1 MDQRLTSNM
10 KNLNLVTLWA
20 EAKNGSDDAIMAF
33 LEAAEPIIKSVL
45 EKIGLDDQDAEE
57 ALQDT
62 YLALIEKIN
71 DGVDLVK
78 QGSESFFA
86 LRLQDMAE
94 KAAASYQRMVIEIV
108 PLAEATEEAVELAT
122 DDGLSEQLDM
132 ALQTLTER
140 ERDVITKRSEG
151 CTLKSIAAELGIHAE
166 RVRQIEAKALRKL
179 RCPSR
184 SRRLEDYL
192 V

>member
-1 MDQRLTSNM
+1 MRKT
-10 KNLNLVTLWA
+10 NLVTLWA
-20 EAKNGSDDAIMAF
+20 EAKNGDDNAIMAF
-33 LEAAEPIIKSVL
+33 LDAAEPIIKSVIA
-45 EKIGLDDQDAEE
+45 KIGLEAEDAEN

-94 KAAASYQRMVIEIV
+94 KAAESYQRMVIEIV
-108 PLAEATEEAVELAT
+108 PLKEAEKEEVELKT
-122 DDGLSEQLDM
+122 DDGLRDQIDRV
-132 ALQTLTER
+132 LQSLTER
-140 ERDVITKRSEG
+140 ERDVINKRSEG
-151 CTLKSIAAELGIHAE
+151 WTLKAIGAELGVQAE

-179 RCPSR
+179 RRPSL
-184 SRRLEDYL
+184 SYSLKEYL

>member
-1 MDQRLTSNM
+1 MN
-10 KNLNLVTLWA
+10 NLNLVTLWKN
-20 EAKNGSDDAIMAF
+20 AKNGDDNAIMAF
-33 LEAAEPIIKSVL
+33 LDAAEPIIKSVI
-45 EKIGLDDQDAEE
+45 EKIGLETEDAEN

-94 KAAASYQRMVIEIV
+94 KAAESYQRMVVEIV
-108 PLAEATEEAVELAT
+108 PLAEAEKETVDLGF
-122 DDGLSEQLDM
+122 DDGLREQLDM
-132 ALQTLTER
+132 ALQSLTEK
-140 ERDVITKRSEG
+140 ERDVINKRNEG
-151 CTLKSIAAELGIHAE
+151 WTLKAIGSELGVQAE

-179 RCPSR
+179 RRPTLSY
-184 SRRLEDYL
+184 SLKEYL

>member
-1 MDQRLTSNM
+1 M

>member
-1 MDQRLTSNM
+1 MVKT
-10 KNLNLVTLWA
+10 NLVTLWSA
-20 EAKNGSDDAIMAF
+20 ATSGSDDAIMAF
-33 LEAAEPIIKSVL
+33 LDAAEPIIKSVI
-45 EKIGLDDQDAEE
+45 EKIGLQAEDAEN

-94 KAAASYQRMVIEIV
+94 KAAEQYQRMIIEIV
-108 PLAEATEEAVELAT
+108 PLNEAEKEEVELET
-122 DDGLSEQLDM
+122 DDGLRDQIDR
-132 ALQTLTER
+132 ALQSLTER
-140 ERDVITKRSEG
+140 ERYIINKRSEG
-151 CTLKSIAAELGIHAE
+151 MTLKSIGAELGVQAE

-179 RCPSR
+179 RHPYYSR
-184 SRRLEDYL
+184 KLKDYL

>member
-1 MDQRLTSNM
+1 M
-10 KNLNLVTLWA
+10 KNKNLVALWSA
-20 EAKNGSDDAIMAF
+20 AKCGSDDAIMAF
-33 LEAAEPIIKSVL
+33 LDAAEPIIKSVI
-45 EKIGLDDQDAEE
+45 EKIGLDADDAEN

-94 KAAASYQRMVIEIV
+94 KAAESYQRMVIEIV
-108 PLAEATEEAVELAT
+108 PLSEAEKESVEL
-122 DDGLSEQLDM
+122 DSDEGFKDQIDM
-132 ALQTLTER
+132 ALQSLTER
-140 ERDVITKRSEG
+140 ERNVVTKRSEG
-151 CTLKSIAAELGIHAE
+151 WTLKAIGAELGVQAE

-179 RCPSR
+179 RHPSR